1 MRKLRL
7 LQLSINILY
16 VSAIIGVIVI
26 IGLYIAVFFGLD
38 LSEFSLKPT
47 KFEHLTENEVLFMIN
62 PFLFL
67 SFVWY
72 ILILRNF
79 KMIIDLFYQQKFF
92 EFRTAVLFRQIGL
105 YFLIAVGVRCIPVVI
120 NYFLAD
126 VTTINISLPMGFD
139 SSVFLIAI
147 GLFFMALSEVFNK
160 ALTIKQENDLT
171 I

>member
-16 VSAIIGVIVI
+16 ASAIIGFILITGV
-26 IGLYIAVFFGLD
+26 YIAIFFGLD
-38 LSEFSLKPT
+38 LSEFNLKPAEY
-47 KFEHLTENEVLFMIN
+47 EHLTENEVLFIIN

-72 ILILRNF
+72 VLILRNF
-79 KMIIDLFYQQKFF
+79 KMIIALFYQQKFF
-92 EFRTAVLFRQIGL
+92 EYRTAVLFRQIGL
-105 YFLIAVGVRCIPVVI
+105 YFLIAVGTQCIPVVI

-126 VTTINISLPMGFD
+126 VTIINMSLPLGFD
-139 SSVFLIAI
+139 SSIFLIAI
-147 GLFFMALSEVFNK
+147 GLFFMALSEVFKK